1 MTEDVSD
8 KVDDEP
14 VTAEPAPI
22 LDPEEIQ
29 ALMASMAPDEATD
42 ALFAELPALKQ
53 PQSVEEFS
61 FPQGDGEGP
70 ARYPLFV
77 NLQERMIESL
87 QEQWSSIFG
96 RDITVAFDNMKAN
109 EYHEVIE
116 AEESRAFFAYE
127 VEGHGRMMLA
137 FDLPLIVAYVDAML
151 GGIGEVFGEHS
162 LTLSP
167 VETRLSK
174 RIAKS
179 LEEHLEAAWKP
190 LAELDFHLFKLETD
204 SQFLSVTGAQD
215 TCFSIY
221 YEVQL
226 GEDMKHIFSV
236 HYPRSFLEPMLESLR
251 SSMTDDHVAVDG
263 VWVAQLEQA
272 ISGVPLTMR
281 LEMGRCAVDIGQF
294 LKLSSGDYLPLKT
307 GEADPVTLWIDK
319 MPMFLARAGSQEGML
334 AAELIQDIQQGGQR

>member
-1 MTEDVSD
+1 MTEDVLD
-8 KVDDEP
+8 KADEDSL
-14 VTAEPAPI
+14 TAGSAPI

-42 ALFAELPALKQ
+42 ALFAELPPLKQ
-53 PQSVEEFS
+53 PTSVEEFNFS
-61 FPQGDGEGP
+61 QGDSDGP

-87 QEQWSSIFG
+87 QEQWSDVFG
-96 RDITVAFDNMKAN
+96 REVTLALDNMAAN
-109 EYHEVIE
+109 TYHDVISSE
-116 AEESRAFFAYE
+116 QPRAFFAYE

-151 GGIGEVFGEHS
+151 GGKGEAFGEHS
-162 LTLSP
+162 LALSP
-167 VETRLSK
+167 VEMRLSE

-190 LAELDFHLFKLETD
+190 LEVIDFKLFKLDTD
-204 SQFLSVTGAQD
+204 PQFLSVAGAQD

-221 YEVQL
+221 YDVQL
-226 GEDMKHIFSV
+226 EEGMNGMFSV

-251 SSMTDDHVAVDG
+251 SSMGEEHVAVDA
-263 VWVAQLEQA
+263 VWAEQLEQA
-272 ISGVPLTMR
+272 ISGVPVTVR
-281 LEMGRCAVDIGQF
+281 LEMGRCAVNIGQF

-319 MPMFLARAGSQEGML
+319 MPMFLARAGSQDGML
-334 AAELIQDIQQGGQR
+334 AAELIQDVQHGG